1 MREVVY
7 VVLVD
12 GKTTRVIPQEQEKS
26 QGPTGLERVGKLV
39 EDHAVHA
46 VAEHVAH
53 AAVQQAMPMAHV
65 LLTAAN
71 PLLAILASTALASG
85 SIDPGKTIGVLSV
98 DQAGVRKD
106 TLERCEREFDASG
119 RDAGYPVAG
128 GQAGY
133 PVYLSPQGR
142 ERLASMPDG
151 DLLHAVRSDESLSQ
165 LAIQCRDVGIYLDLG
180 SPESRRNAERQLA
193 QDAPAL
199 ERRLPPA
206 G

>member
-12 GKTTRVIPQEQEKS
+12 GKTTRVLPQEREKS
-26 QGPTGLERVGKLV
+26 EGPTGLERVGKLV

-71 PLLAILASTALASG
+71 PLLGMVASVALASG
-85 SIDPGKTIGVLSV
+85 SIDSDKTIGVLSV
-98 DQAGVRKD
+98 DQAGARKE
-106 TLERCEREFDASG
+106 TLEKCEREFDASG
-119 RDAGYPVAG
+119 KDAGYPVAG
-128 GQAGY
+128 GQPGY
-133 PVYLSPQGR
+133 PVYLSPAGR

-151 DLLHAVRSDESLSQ
+151 DLLRAVRADESLAQ
-165 LAIQCRDVGIYLDLG
+165 LAIACRDVGIYLDLG
-180 SPESRRNAERQLA
+180 SPESRREAQAQLA
-193 QDAPAL
+193 QDAPAI

>member
-12 GKTTRVIPQEQEKS
+12 GKTTRVLPQEREKS
-26 QGPTGLERVGKLV
+26 EGPTGLERVGKLV

-71 PLLAILASTALASG
+71 PLLGMVASVALASG
-85 SIDPGKTIGVLSV
+85 RWSP
-98 DQAGVRKD
+98 AGARKE
-106 TLERCEREFDASG
+106 TLEKCEREFDASG
-119 RDAGYPVAG
+119 KDAGYPVAG
-128 GQAGY
+128 GQPGY
-133 PVYLSPQGR
+133 PVYLSPAGR

-151 DLLHAVRSDESLSQ
+151 DLLRAVRADESLAQ
-165 LAIQCRDVGIYLDLG
+165 LAIACRDVGIYLDLG
-180 SPESRRNAERQLA
+180 SPESRREAQAQLA
-193 QDAPAL
+193 QDAPAI